1 MEGFMYSVSY
11 DDIYS
16 NFLSR
21 VQAYDLVEEFTEEY
35 ALEMMDEWLKSVK
48 SNPRVR
54 KLFSSITL
62 GLDENNDKIIQ
73 YELNT
78 TIDEESDNDFVR
90 ELFALGISY
99 KWVEP
104 KYKSVLNTSQFFGGK
119 EVKFFSQSNHMTEL
133 KEMYKS
139 SKLELANLIRDR
151 GYYNNS
157 YLGNV

>member
-1 MEGFMYSVSY
+1 MYSVSY

-35 ALEMMDEWLKSVK
+35 ALEMMGEWLKSVK

-62 GLDENNDKIIQ
+62 GLDDNGSKIIQ
-73 YELNT
+73 YELKT
-78 TIDEESDNDFVR
+78 PIDEVTDCDFVR

-133 KEMYKS
+133 KNMYDN
-139 SKLELANLIRDR
+139 SKNELYKLIRDR

>member
-1 MEGFMYSVSY
+1 MYSISY

-16 NFLSR
+16 SFLSR

-35 ALEMMDEWLKSVK
+35 ALDMMDEWLSSVK

-62 GLDENNDKIIQ
+62 NLDEDENKIIS
-73 YELNT
+73 YELKT
-78 TIDEESDNDFVR
+78 SIDEESDWGFVK
-90 ELFALGISY
+90 EIFSLGLSW

-119 EVKFFSQSNHMTEL
+119 EVQFYSQSNHMKEL
-133 KEMYKS
+133 EAMYKES
-139 SKLELANLIRDR
+139 RLELFNLIRDR

-157 YLGNV
+157 YLGGF

>member
-1 MEGFMYSVSY
+1 MYSVNY

-21 VQAYDLVEEFTEEY
+21 VQAYDLVEDFTEEN
-35 ALEMMDEWLKSVK
+35 ALEMMDEWLKSIK

-62 GLDENNDKIIQ
+62 TLDENNNKIIQ
-73 YELNT
+73 YELKVT
-78 TIDEESDNDFVR
+78 TDEESDNDFVR
-90 ELFALGISY
+90 ELFGIGMSY

-104 KYKSVLNTSQFFGGK
+104 KYKSILNTSQFFGGK
-119 EVKFFSQSNHMTEL
+119 EVKFFSQSNHMSEL
-133 KEMYKS
+133 KNLYNT
-139 SKLELANLIRDR
+139 SKLEFYNLIRDR